1 MAKPKNPPYS
11 PPQPPEDELTVTV
24 FRFRGSSESMQKGFE
39 AFGAALGAALGTA
52 APPQRQVNG
61 NARKAQ
67 AALPVAHPDTLE
79 PDSVDTVDED
89 DELEATADATT
100 SATPKAKKARIP
112 YTFMDDFNL
121 APEGKTSWQDYVK
134 AHGSPEGVEE
144 RFMLASSWAQT
155 HGGAD
160 PFTGGHL
167 FTLFRA
173 QKWPTQADMT
183 QPLRKMKSRKSY
195 YDNPEFG
202 KWKMTGIGLADAEKI
217 TKA

>member
-1 MAKPKNPPYS
+1 MAKKPVVVP
-11 PPQPPEDELTVTV
+11 PPQQEDELTVTV

-52 APPQRQVNG
+52 APPARQVNG
-61 NARKAQ
+61 NSRKAQ
-67 AALPVAHPDTLE
+67 AQLTAVSTETIE
-79 PDSVDTVDED
+79 PDAVDTPDES
-89 DELEATADATT
+89 EEVEATPDV
-100 SATPKAKKARIP
+100 ATPAAAKAKKARIP

-121 APEGKTSWQDYVK
+121 APEGKTSWNDYVA

-144 RFMLASSWAQT
+144 RFMLASAWAQT

-202 KWKMTGIGLADAEKI
+202 KWRMTGIGLADAEKI
-217 TKA
+217 AKA